1 MKRAFY
7 VNETFPA
14 MSSDK
19 MNEQQQ
25 HRSGIVHNN
34 NHHNNFHKDTTYSRD
49 MHKVNLCNSFAT
61 LSRSRRRCH
70 LTCSLHNSSTHGIN
84 LEAFNSC
91 SLAQHTEIFTAAVVI
106 IIIIAARWKKNVKIC
121 NIHAVFLYLSLSH
134 SLILFICARDIH
146 ILLFST
152 NEKKNFMGRK
162 KSVWCVHLICHVV
175 VYTFLHLSYDSIMHY
190 MGSFL
195 SLSLSFVNC
204 LHLFMR

>member
-19 MNEQQQ
+19 MNEQQ

-49 MHKVNLCNSFAT
+49 MHKVNLCNSFAS

-91 SLAQHTEIFTAAVVI
+91 SLAQHTEIFTAAAVI
-106 IIIIAARWKKNVKIC
+106 IIIIVARWKKNVKIC
-121 NIHAVFLYLSLSH
+121 NIHAVFLYLSLSLTH
-134 SLILFICARDIH
+134 SFSLYARAIFIFCSFRRMKKKT
-146 ILLFST
+146 LWV
-152 NEKKNFMGRK
+152 EKNLCG
-162 KSVWCVHLICHVV
+162 VCI
-175 VYTFLHLSYDSIMHY
+175 
-190 MGSFL
+190 
-195 SLSLSFVNC
+195 
-204 LHLFMR
+204 

>member
-1 MKRAFY
+1 MLSVKRAFY

-14 MSSDK
+14 MSSDI

-49 MHKVNLCNSFAT
+49 MHKVNLCNSFAS

-91 SLAQHTEIFTAAVVI
+91 SLAQHTEIFTAAAVI
-106 IIIIAARWKKNVKIC
+106 IIIIAARWKKEC
-121 NIHAVFLYLSLSH
+121 
-134 SLILFICARDIH
+134 
-146 ILLFST
+146 
-152 NEKKNFMGRK
+152 KNMQHT
-162 KSVWCVHLICHVV
+162 C
-175 VYTFLHLSYDSIMHY
+175 
-190 MGSFL
+190 SFPVPL
-195 SLSLSFVNC
+195 SLSLTHSLYMRARYSYFA
-204 LHLFMR
+204 LFDEWKKKLYG